1 MVRVGET
8 VRRAQSA
15 NAAFVHEL
23 LVYLERRGFA
33 GAPRFLGIDD
43 SGREVLSYVPGE
55 VPPELG
61 WFPDTVLAA
70 AARLLRALHDATA
83 ESSLRGRAEVVC
95 HGDASPCNTAFH
107 EGIPSAFIDFDAAHP
122 GTRREDIGY
131 AAWLWLDLGN
141 ADLSPKL
148 QATRLGGFMRA
159 YGGGW
164 HEDAVLAVLDA
175 QEALAA
181 RPAAPEAVRI
191 WAETCRAWT
200 FSHQSTLAHEARVA
214 DSPATRG
221 EDSE

>member
-1 MVRVGET
+1 MPPSCINCSSIS
-8 VRRAQSA
+8 SA
-15 NAAFVHEL
+15 VASLAH
-23 LVYLERRGFA
+23 RGFSGSTIQAARSCRTFLARCHRSWA
-33 GAPRFLGIDD
+33 GSLI
-43 SGREVLSYVPGE
+43 L
-55 VPPELG
+55 
-61 WFPDTVLAA
+61 LAA
-70 AARLLRALHDATA
+70 AARLLGALHDATA
-83 ESSLRGRAEVVC
+83 ESSLRGHAEVVC

-122 GTRREDIGY
+122 GTRWEDVGY